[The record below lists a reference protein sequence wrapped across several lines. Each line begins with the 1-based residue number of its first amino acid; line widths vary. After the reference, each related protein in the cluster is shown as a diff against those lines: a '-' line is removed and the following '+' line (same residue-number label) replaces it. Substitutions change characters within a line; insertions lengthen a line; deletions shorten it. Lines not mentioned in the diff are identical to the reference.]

1 MTEDKTQEKV
11 EKEISDSS
19 REIKKSLK
27 KDLVRRITFV
37 VITLVIIGL
46 SIFIAT
52 NNSKSEALYAPT
64 DNINKTANIDDIN
77 YDDKVNIYLFYRE
90 GCPHCRDFF
99 SYLNGLDNETKNK
112 FRLYGFEV
120 WNNSDNASLMKR
132 FQDILENTKSGT
144 PYLIIGDQVIVG
156 FGSST
161 SDKVMT
167 ALNNEYAKKSSDR
180 YDIVKEY
187 KNKYS
192 SN

>member
-1 MTEDKTQEKV
+1 MSEKRVYTFGNGKAEGKADMRNLLGGKGANLAEMNLIGVPVPPGFTITTDVCNEYFEKGKADVVALLKDDV
-11 EKEISDSS
+11 ERSVKHIE
-19 REIKKSLK
+19 
-27 KDLVRRITFV
+27 
-37 VITLVIIGL
+37 TLM
-46 SIFIAT
+46 
-52 NNSKSEALYAPT
+52 NSKFGDS
-64 DNINKTANIDDIN
+64 ANPLLVSVRSGARASI
-77 YDDKVNIYLFYRE
+77 
-90 GCPHCRDFF
+90 
-99 SYLNGLDNETKNK
+99 
-112 FRLYGFEV
+112 
-120 WNNSDNASLMKR
+120 DNASLMKR